1 MKIMRKLMRMRYLV
15 LLIFISSGIVAL
27 ADANSEKFA
36 EVFRSGQD
44 GDVIERVVNALYYG
58 LILIYRGISTKV
70 SWLCGVTLIFII
82 IIDILGKILE
92 RMSEMSVY
100 AVFKMLIPS
109 IVRKLVIS
117 FFLIV
122 KVSYPEN
129 WGLGRGVMSGM
140 AKGTLVT
147 QFTEMFFTMFY
158 RLGLLFFNDSSMTN
172 VTPGRLA
179 GLFFAKPLNLLQEVF
194 GFMTIFGMFTN
205 IAKIILLLFCLWICG
220 KIIAIYIANIFV
232 ALMLSTFSVF
242 YLIFLT
248 LESTVQIGQ
257 KGINMIIVQ
266 SVTLFMTV
274 AMMGISYQVMNLIA
288 VGNSIQGIASLAV
301 VLLMLQQTM
310 ENVGVMA
317 ISITSGGGLGPS
329 SAGAFTGLSQ
339 AAGMALSGL
348 AIFGGAKL
356 DEIAGKQ
363 AESRGNSKSE
373 IERKAKELVGG
384 PSSDDRNQRLRNEMG
399 LRYRKGQGLKEN
411 MVLADEIMDSY
422 RKQRSGYRVSTGL
435 LASALLQGMTTN
447 LSDFDSLK
455 SQKSV
460 FDEFFNRNNNYPY
473 SEKYL
478 EDMRN
483 KGRRKVED
491 AFNTFVHKARELNI
505 GSEAGSMNEGLR
517 TARQNVQQDRENSKN
532 KKMIG
537 D

>member
-58 LILIYRGISTKV
+58 LILIYRGVSTKV
-70 SWLCGVTLIFII
+70 SWLCGVVLIGIVI
-82 IIDILGKILE
+82 LDILGKILE

-122 KVSYPEN
+122 KVSYPES
-129 WGLGRGVMSGM
+129 WGLGRGVMTGM
-140 AKGTLVT
+140 ARGTLVT

-172 VTPGRLA
+172 VTPGGLA
-179 GLFFAKPLNLLQEVF
+179 GLFFAKPMNLLQEIF

-220 KIIAIYIANIFV
+220 KIIAIYIANIFM

-248 LESTVQIGQ
+248 LESTAQIGQ

-317 ISITSGGGLGPS
+317 ISITSGGGLGTS
-329 SAGAFTGLSQ
+329 HTGAFTGLSQ

-384 PSSDDRNQRLRNEMG
+384 PSSDDRNQRLRNDTG

-411 MVLADEIMDSY
+411 MKPADEMLKKDRGWNWTDSA
-422 RKQRSGYRVSTGL
+422 G
-435 LASALLQGMTTN
+435 LASFLLQMSTSD
-447 LSDFDSLK
+447 LSDLDNLK
-455 SQKSV
+455 RQK
-460 FDEFFNRNNNYPY
+460 DELDGLFNRNNNYPY
-473 SEKYL
+473 SEEYKIKAGEML
-478 EDMRN
+478 KDSWAKFIDEA
-483 KGRRKVED
+483 RK
-491 AFNTFVHKARELNI
+491 LNI
-505 GSEAGSMNEGLR
+505 GSESNSMNEGLR
-517 TARQNVQQDRENSKN
+517 AARQNAQQETLNSKN
-532 KKMIG
+532 KEINRN
-537 D
+537 